1 MKRMKISAIRTLVYR
16 QKFVWPG
23 IFIAIFLTACGYH
36 FSGSGSLPEK
46 VQTVA
51 VDMLKNRTTET
62 GLENII
68 TNDLINEF
76 VRKGR
81 SVEKNSKKADAV
93 LSGVIES
100 SRITTISRQAQQSAV
115 ARQVQLAVSLKLT
128 SRDGRVIWSA
138 SGISDYEA
146 YNVGADSYA
155 TDINKRQAIQTLS
168 QRLVEKVYNRLT
180 ENF

>member
-1 MKRMKISAIRTLVYR
+1 MNSTIKTALFYP
-16 QKFVWPG
+16 QKYVWMG
-23 IFIAIFLTACGYH
+23 IFIALFLSACGYR

-51 VDMLKNRTTET
+51 VDILKNRTSET
-62 GLENII
+62 GLENVI

-76 VRKGR
+76 VLKGR
-81 SVEKNSKKADAV
+81 AVEKNSKKADAV

-100 SRITTISRQAQQSAV
+100 SRITTISRQAQQSAL
-115 ARQVQLAVSLKLT
+115 ARQVQLTVSLKLT
-128 SRDGRVIWSA
+128 SRDGRVIWSV

-146 YNVGADSYA
+146 YNVGADSLA
-155 TDINKRQAIQTLS
+155 TDINKRRAIETLS

-180 ENF
+180 DNF